1 MLVFS
6 LYHGDLY
13 SRTCGKVTCI
23 LKKRKMFWRAFN
35 WFLTRQCLQK
45 VNKIVIT
52 RRFELRKI

>member
-1 MLVFS
+1 MLVFY

-13 SRTCGKVTCI
+13 SDLWKSN
-23 LKKRKMFWRAFN
+23 LHFKKRKMFWRAFN

-52 RRFELRKI
+52 RRLELRKI